1 MTPDETTRNETAPN
15 APTAIVFTGA
25 AAPYGGGD
33 PYADHRAPDPEALPF
48 ARLPDLADR
57 RLGGSVMAA
66 SDEFFAEREN
76 LLTPGP
82 ARFDPA
88 AFGHKGKIMDGWETR
103 RRRGAHADHPHPA
116 ADEHDWALIRLGVPG
131 LLHGLVVDTAH
142 FRGNHP
148 HAVRIEG
155 AELPGAPGPEAL
167 RAPATAWTELV
178 PRTEVG
184 GHAAHAFPLTPA
196 TVGRLTHLR
205 LSQYPDGGIARLRA
219 HGEPLA
225 DLDWLAALGTFDLA
239 ALECGGLVEDASDR
253 FYSPPIHTILPG
265 RPRTMDEGWETRRR
279 RDAGHDWLRY
289 RLATEGVVRAVEID
303 TGCYRGNAPGWAELA
318 LWNEESARST
328 GAVPSTGSAGPV
340 APRPGEWRLVLPRTP
355 LLPDTVHRFPL
366 PADTPPATHARLDV
380 FPDGGV
386 ARLRLHG
393 SPTEAGWRRLRERR
407 GEFAG

>member
-1 MTPDETTRNETAPN
+1 MTPD
-15 APTAIVFTGA
+15 PTPGRAAAVPAATVFTGP
-25 AAPYGGGD
+25 AAPYAGGD
-33 PYADHRAPDPEALPF
+33 PYADHRAPDPATLPF
-48 ARLPDLADR
+48 TRLPDLADR
-57 RLGGSVMAA
+57 RLGGSVTAA

-76 LLTPGP
+76 LLNPEP

-88 AFGHKGKIMDGWETR
+88 AFGHKGKVMDGWETR
-103 RRRGAHADHPHPA
+103 RRRGVHPDHPHPT

-155 AELPGAPGPEAL
+155 TRVPGTPGPETL
-167 RAPATAWTELV
+167 FAPATAWTELV

-184 GHAAHAFPLTPA
+184 GHAAHAFPLSGA
-196 TVGRLTHLR
+196 ASGRFTHLR

-225 DLDWLAALGTFDLA
+225 DLDWLAALGTFDLV
-239 ALECGGLVEDASDR
+239 ALAHGGLVEDASDR

-318 LWNEESARST
+318 LANAEN
-328 GAVPSTGSAGPV
+328 GAGHGPGAGDGL
-340 APRPGEWRLVLPRTP
+340 APGPGEWRLALPRTR
-355 LLPDTVHRFPL
+355 LLPDTVHRFVL
-366 PADTPPATHARLDV
+366 PEDTPPATHARLDV

-393 SPTEAGWRRLRERR
+393 SPTEPGWRRLRERHHR
-407 GEFAG
+407 TAPRPD